1 MKLLIFG
8 ATGATGRHLVE
19 QALSGGHRVTAFVRE
34 PARLG
39 IADPSLNLVVGDV
52 LEPASVHGAF
62 GRFDAVLCALG
73 TMPEGKADATRRQP
87 KAPVCS
93 VGTRHILDAMARHG
107 CQRIVVES
115 SASVG
120 SSRSDSV
127 LGAAALIR
135 ALLGDVMNDKEL
147 QELAVTG
154 SAAQWTIVRPV
165 KLNNGPARGGVKAG
179 ERLRWSL
186 LSSVTRADVAAFM
199 LATLADKSSFH
210 RALTI
215 KA

>member
-1 MKLLIFG
+1 MQLLIFG
-8 ATGATGRHLVE
+8 ATGATGQHLVE
-19 QALSGGHRVTAFVRE
+19 QALSAGHQVTAFVRE

-39 IADPSLNLVVGDV
+39 IADPALNVVVGDV
-52 LEPASVHGAF
+52 MQPASVDAAF

-73 TMPEGKADATRRQP
+73 SMPEGKADIARRQP
-87 KAPVCS
+87 KTPVCS
-93 VGTRHILDAMARHG
+93 VGTRHILDAMARHA

-135 ALLGDVMNDKEL
+135 TLLGDVMNDKEH
-147 QELAVTG
+147 QEAAVAA

-165 KLNNGPARGGVKAG
+165 KLGHGPARGGVKAG

-186 LSSVTRADVAAFM
+186 LSSVTRADVAAYM
-199 LATLADKSSFH
+199 LAVLTDRGSFH
-210 RALTI
+210 RALTV